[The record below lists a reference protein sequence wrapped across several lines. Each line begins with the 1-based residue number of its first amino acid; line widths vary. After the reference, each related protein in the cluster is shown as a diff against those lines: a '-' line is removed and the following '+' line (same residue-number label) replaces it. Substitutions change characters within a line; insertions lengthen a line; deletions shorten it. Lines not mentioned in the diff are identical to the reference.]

1 MIAYFD
7 CFSGVSGDMVLGA
20 LVDAG
25 VSPEKLKKELSRLP
39 IKGYEIKTGKVKR
52 AGFKATKVNVAVNSS
67 QLTVNSSRKWK
78 DIEKII
84 KTSSLSRDIKQKGL
98 KIFKR
103 LFQAEA
109 KVHGKKYDKVHLHE
123 LGAVDCIVDIIGTLI
138 GLDMLGINK
147 LYSSPVNLGNGTVK
161 TEHGILPVPAP
172 ATLELLKN
180 VPVYASDIRFELT
193 TPTGAAIIS
202 SLTSGF
208 GAIPRMEIT
217 HVGIGAGNKDFKDSP
232 NVFRL
237 FIGHPVPSG
246 TGQSPWPS
254 GTGQAPQTSGTGQ
267 APQTSGTGQGT
278 EKGITV
284 IETNIDDMNP
294 QVYEYVMEKLF
305 RAGAFDV
312 FLTQIIMKKGR
323 PGVKLTVLCGDDKKK
338 NLIKIILKETTSIGL
353 RFYEAQRKTLHR
365 EIKSVNTKLGKIN
378 VKISKLGKDILK
390 ITPEYRDC
398 KKIAKKFDIP
408 LFEVY
413 KEVGSKPALR
423 SGRVVIKKY
432 KNT

>member
-246 TGQSPWPS
+246 TGQ
-254 GTGQAPQTSGTGQ
+254 
-267 APQTSGTGQGT
+267 GT

-432 KNT
+432 KN